1 MMQLTPLTASPSV
14 PVHTGDEAHSAQT
27 TEDTAYQAM
36 TVVAIL
42 LVLGSIWV
50 F

>member
-1 MMQLTPLTASPSV
+1 MMQLTPLTASPSM
-14 PVHTGDEAHSAQT
+14 PVQADDEAQSVLT
-27 TEDTAYQAM
+27 TEDLAYQAM

-42 LVLGSIWV
+42 LVLGSICI